1 LFSVVWIKRQIEARC
16 DDISLLPVLPLLM
29 RRRDHE
35 FKASLCNTRPPSQIK
50 KKKKRERE
58 RDRDRRQ
65 EKKER
70 LIGFYQLHA
79 LNQE

>member
-35 FKASLCNTRPPSQIK
+35 FKASLGNTRPPSQIK
-50 KKKKRERE
+50 KKKKERE
-58 RDRDRRQ
+58 RQRQ
-65 EKKER
+65 KTRKER
-70 LIGFYQLHA
+70 KADWFLPA
-79 LNQE
+79 ACP

>member
-1 LFSVVWIKRQIEARC
+1 VVWIKRQIEARC

-35 FKASLCNTRPPSQIK
+35 FKASLGNTRPPSQIK

-58 RDRDRRQ
+58 RERERDRRQ

>member
-1 LFSVVWIKRQIEARC
+1 VVWIKRQIEARC

-58 RDRDRRQ
+58 RETETED
-65 EKKER
+65 KKR
-70 LIGFYQLHA
+70 KKG
-79 LNQE
+79 